1 MKISI
6 CTFFVLLLW
15 SSVIA
20 FGQDTTFV
28 TIRKLPSK
36 VSLTMNTDSIYLGQ
50 KATLT
55 ASGCAGTVTWSTG
68 QTAASIQVSPTTQTF
83 YSAFCTSA
91 FGCVGVKDSLKVLV
105 RKALVPK
112 ASPTTICAGDS
123 SVLTVA
129 GCTGGTLTWNNGGVG
144 TRIVVKPN
152 VTTQYSVTCTQGTLG
167 TSQPVLVTVNVNAT
181 PTVPVLTANPQNVKT
196 GESVTLAATGCSG
209 TITWAHGKTG
219 ASITE
224 TLTKT
229 TVFSA
234 FCTSSQGCKSPT
246 ASVTAGVDSPI
257 PIVNATPNELC
268 EGQSLTLKVS
278 GCSATGT
285 YEWRNASDQLVN
297 STSTYTLTVTGNQTL
312 KVVCKDSAGTSQ
324 PRIVSLK
331 VAN

>member
-1 MKISI
+1 MKTSI
-6 CTFFVLLLW
+6 ITLCALLLW
-15 SSVIA
+15 SASVA

-28 TIRKLPSK
+28 TIRKLPAK
-36 VSLTMNTDSIYLGQ
+36 VAITMNTDSIYLGQ

-55 ASGCAGTVTWSTG
+55 AAGCSGTVTWSTG
-68 QTAASIQVSPTTQTF
+68 QTAASIQVSPAAHTY
-83 YSAFCTSA
+83 YSAYCTSA
-91 FGCVGVKDSLKVLV
+91 FGCVGLKDSLKVLV

-144 TRIVVKPN
+144 IRIVVKPS

-167 TSQPVLVTVNVNAT
+167 TSQPVSVTVNVNPT
-181 PTVPVLTANPQNVKT
+181 PTAPVLTANPQNVKT
-196 GESVTLAATGCSG
+196 GESVTLTA
-209 TITWAHGKTG
+209 TG

-224 TLTKT
+224 TLNKT
-229 TVFSA
+229 TLYSA
-234 FCTSSQGCKSPT
+234 FCTSAQGCKSPT
-246 ASVTAGVDSPI
+246 SSVTAGVDSPI

-278 GCSATGT
+278 GCSASGT

>member
-1 MKISI
+1 MKTSI
-6 CTFFVLLLW
+6 ITLCVFLLW
-15 SSVIA
+15 GASVA

-28 TIRKLPSK
+28 TIRKLPAK
-36 VSLTMNTDSIYLGQ
+36 VAITMNTDSIYLGQ

-55 ASGCAGTVTWSTG
+55 AAGCSGTVTWSTG
-68 QTAASIQVSPTTQTF
+68 QTAASIQVSPAAHTY
-83 YSAFCTSA
+83 YSAYCTSA
-91 FGCVGVKDSLKVLV
+91 FGCVGLKDSLKVLV
-105 RKALVPK
+105 RKTLLPK

-123 SVLTVA
+123 SALTVA

-144 TRIVVKPN
+144 IRIVVKPS

-167 TSQPVLVTVNVNAT
+167 TSQPVSVTVNVNPT
-181 PTVPVLTANPQNVKT
+181 PTAPVLTANPQNVKT

-209 TITWAHGKTG
+209 TVTWSNGKTG

-229 TVFSA
+229 TLFSA
-234 FCTSSQGCKSPT
+234 FCTSIQGCKSPT

-257 PIVNATPNELC
+257 PIVNATPSELC

-278 GCSATGT
+278 GCSASGT